1 MFTGIVEEVGS
12 ISSVEL
18 FADSSARLTVQAD
31 RVLAGTALGDSICV
45 NGVCLTVTELDADVF
60 SVDVMAVTLAAT
72 NFDAIEIGR
81 RVNLE
86 RAATA
91 HTRLGGHFVT
101 GHVDGQSTIIGI
113 QPSDHWSVMRFQT
126 DEQIATQL
134 ARRGSV
140 TVDGTSLTIS
150 DCSPVQADAWFEVS
164 LIPTTLRET
173 TLGERSVGQRVNI
186 ETDVLAKYVQR
197 SLEVRQ

>member
-12 ISSVEL
+12 ISFVE
-18 FADSSARLTVQAD
+18 FFSDGSARLTVQAD
-31 RVLAGTALGDSICV
+31 RVLGGTVLGDSICV
-45 NGVCLTVTELDADVF
+45 NGVCLTVTDLDGTAF
-60 SVDVMAVTLAAT
+60 SVDVMAVTLATTTFGAM
-72 NFDAIEIGR
+72 EVGS

-91 HTRLGGHFVT
+91 STRLGGHFVT

-113 QPSDHWSVMRFQT
+113 SPADHWSVVRFQT
-126 DEQIATQL
+126 DEQL
-134 ARRGSV
+134 AAQMAKRGSV

-150 DCSPVQADAWFEVS
+150 DCSPVQPNSWFEVS